1 VSAFWN
7 HVLANCAIILFVILA
22 WTNFAPRREGSP
34 LTDKLKI
41 GLVFGLGALAVMT
54 RPIEVDT
61 GVYIDLRT
69 IPISIAGLVGGW
81 PGALVATVIAG
92 AYRLWLGGAGAG
104 PGLAVIGLVAAIGA
118 GGSLLLAGRIASLRE
133 AILFSFFVSACDLFV
148 VMILPLN
155 SNVAALHQEAPLWIL
170 IVFVTTSLATLAT
183 FNELRRRMAD
193 KRLKMCEAVI
203 QSLPE
208 SLNVKD
214 GEGRFLLVNPATA
227 ALMRA
232 GPADALLG
240 RSDHDFYPSELADR
254 FQADEKKI
262 LASGKAQM
270 LEQTIEWQGDSP
282 IILSTLKA
290 PLYDDAGDLV
300 GLITHNRDLTER
312 RRLMKAL
319 AESEKIAQAA
329 LSNMAD
335 GLIMF
340 DADLKVVFCNERYR
354 SMFPLT
360 ADLRVPGAHARDILD
375 GAIRRGEFIAIP
387 PEEANDFI
395 EAAIG
400 KLRRAG
406 TVEFRLH
413 DGRWIESRT
422 TISDD
427 DGCLVVCSDISRAKH
442 DEQKLRDLNEKL
454 EEMAMT
460 DSLTELLNRR
470 AFDVSLL
477 AEMNRCREVN
487 GVFSLLLIDVDRFKA
502 YNDTY
507 GHTAGDECLR
517 QVARVVRGGAR
528 RRGDRAARYG
538 GEEMAVILPNTVAA
552 DAVSMAH
559 ELRLRVRALDILH
572 AGSEKGVVTASIG
585 VAVFDHVHRKLTPAE
600 FFGLAD
606 AALYSAKASGRDTVR
621 GGDPEAPDHDRIR
634 IGGDH

>member
-1 VSAFWN
+1 M
-7 HVLANCAIILFVILA
+7 ILFVILA

-34 LTDKLKI
+34 LADKLKL
-41 GLVFGLGALAVMT
+41 GVVFGLGALAVMT

-133 AILFSFFVSACDLFV
+133 SILFSFFVSACDLFV

-155 SNVAALHQEAPLWIL
+155 SNVAALHREAPLWIL

-183 FNELRRRMAD
+183 FNELRRRQTD

-214 GEGRFLLVNPATA
+214 SQGRFLLANPATA

-232 GPADALLG
+232 GPVNALLG
-240 RSDHDFYPSELADR
+240 RSDHDFYPAELADR
-254 FQADEKKI
+254 FQAEERNI
-262 LASGKAQM
+262 LASGRAQM
-270 LEQTIEWQGDSP
+270 IEQTIAWRGSDP

-290 PLYDDAGDLV
+290 PLYDDAGELV
-300 GLITHNRDLTER
+300 GIITHNRDLTEKR
-312 RRLMKAL
+312 KLIQAL
-319 AESEKIAQAA
+319 ADSEKIAQAA

-340 DADLKVVFCNERYR
+340 DADLKVIFCNERYR

-360 ADLRVPGAHARDILD
+360 ADLRVPGAHARDILE
-375 GAIRRGEFIAIP
+375 GAIQRGEFIGIP
-387 PEEANDFI
+387 PDGKEDFI
-395 EAAIG
+395 EAAIA
-400 KLRRAG
+400 KLRLAG
-406 TVEFRLH
+406 TVEFRLE

-422 TISDD
+422 TISEDG
-427 DGCLVVCSDISRAKH
+427 GCLVVCSDITRAKR

-470 AFDVSLL
+470 AFDASLV
-477 AEMNRCREVN
+477 AEMDRCREVD
-487 GVFSLLLIDVDRFKA
+487 GDLSLLLIDVDRFKA

-517 QVARVVRGGAR
+517 QVARVVRGAAR

-538 GEEMAVILPNTVAA
+538 GEEMAVILPNTTAS
-552 DAVSMAH
+552 DAVTIAQ
-559 ELRLRVRALDILH
+559 ELRKRVRALDIPH
-572 AGSEKGVVTASIG
+572 VGSEKGVVTASIG
-585 VAVFDHVHRKLTPAE
+585 VAVFHSAEKQFTPAQ
-600 FFGLAD
+600 FVGLAD
-606 AALYSAKASGRDTVR
+606 AALYDAKAAGRDTVR
-621 GGDPEAPDHDRIR
+621 GGDREAPEHDRVKM
-634 IGGDH
+634 GGH